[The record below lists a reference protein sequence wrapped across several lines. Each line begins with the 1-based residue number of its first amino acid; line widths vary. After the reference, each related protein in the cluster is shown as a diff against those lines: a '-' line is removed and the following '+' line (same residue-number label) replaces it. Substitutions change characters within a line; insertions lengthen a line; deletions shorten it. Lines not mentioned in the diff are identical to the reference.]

1 MRVGLGYDLHKLV
14 AGRPFIIGGITLESE
29 FGPEGHSDGDA
40 LCHAITDALLGAAG
54 LPDIGVWFPPAD
66 AEFKNANS
74 LKLLEKIVGEIYK
87 LGFQIG
93 NIDSVVV
100 CERPKLSPHY
110 ASIRQSLAAA
120 MGISENQISI
130 KSKTNEKLGE
140 IGRGE
145 AIAAQAIA
153 LLLPKI

>member
-1 MRVGLGYDLHKLV
+1 MRVGIGYDLHRLV

-40 LCHAITDALLGAAG
+40 LSHAITDALLGAAG
-54 LPDIGVWFPPAD
+54 LPDIGVWFPPGD

-74 LKLLEKIVGEIYK
+74 LKLLEKIVGEVNKQGY
-87 LGFQIG
+87 QIG
-93 NIDSVVV
+93 NIDSVVI

-110 ASIRQSLAAA
+110 ATIRKSLADA
-120 MGISENQISI
+120 MSISENQISI

-145 AIAAQAIA
+145 AIAAQAIV
-153 LLLPKI
+153 LLLSSK